1 MRWIAGLIILGRI
14 SQSLMLWWQATAEV
28 AFARSNLA
36 TEGVSY
42 LPSFSM
48 GDWISLTHSIIGGL
62 LVLAVA
68 EVFNQGVLLK
78 QDIDLTV

>member
-1 MRWIAGLIILGRI
+1 
-14 SQSLMLWWQATAEV
+14 
-28 AFARSNLA
+28 
-36 TEGVSY
+36 
-42 LPSFSM
+42 M

-78 QDIDLTV
+78 QDNELTV